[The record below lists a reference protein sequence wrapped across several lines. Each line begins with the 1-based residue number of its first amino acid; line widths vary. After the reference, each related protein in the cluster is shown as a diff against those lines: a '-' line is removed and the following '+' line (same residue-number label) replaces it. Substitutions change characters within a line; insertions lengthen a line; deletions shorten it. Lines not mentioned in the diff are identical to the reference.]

1 MFKLQNYS
9 KYPFLAKIKRR
20 KKVHHT
26 YFIKGRTKGR
36 KMKGD
41 VGKWRDLEGEH
52 RKLRMKRDVFSL
64 TGLIREA
71 LLFINEN

>member
-1 MFKLQNYS
+1 MR
-9 KYPFLAKIKRR
+9 LACKFQKKPSR
-20 KKVHHT
+20 KHPATEKVHHT

>member
-1 MFKLQNYS
+1 
-9 KYPFLAKIKRR
+9 
-20 KKVHHT
+20 
-26 YFIKGRTKGR
+26 
-36 KMKGD
+36 MKGD

-71 LLFINEN
+71 LLFINENEIKEKPAGLSGRSLDLVMWKFVATCLPNVSL

>member
-1 MFKLQNYS
+1 
-9 KYPFLAKIKRR
+9 
-20 KKVHHT
+20 
-26 YFIKGRTKGR
+26 
-36 KMKGD
+36 MKGD

-64 TGLIREA
+64 IGLIREA

>member
-1 MFKLQNYS
+1 M
-9 KYPFLAKIKRR
+9 
-20 KKVHHT
+20 HHT